1 MLTAKFRKT
10 LTNGQSDEVG
20 TVAVKAVLIVND
32 RLSDEQVKKLT
43 QLVFDNAQELQL
55 TVSADVDINA

>member
-1 MLTAKFRKT
+1 M
-10 LTNGQSDEVG
+10 
-20 TVAVKAVLIVND
+20 ND

-55 TVSADVDINA
+55 TVSADVDITLEKPLKVLKFLFTRVRQNIIPKEG

>member
-1 MLTAKFRKT
+1 M
-10 LTNGQSDEVG
+10 
-20 TVAVKAVLIVND
+20 ND

-55 TVSADVDINA
+55 TVSADVDITLEKPLKVLKFLFTRVRQNIIPKEE